1 MDTEAARAYDDVLYP
16 ALALEQTHPDRLATQ
31 ARLLGM
37 HPAPVERCRVLELG
51 CGAGGN
57 LIPMALAFPESRF
70 VGIDLAARPIDQ
82 AVALASALGAA
93 NIKFMREDITDV
105 TEDLGRFD
113 YVIAHGLY
121 SWVPSPV
128 RDRILSLTA
137 ETLSPH
143 GVAYVSYN
151 TYPGCHLRH
160 TVREM
165 LRFHVRGVTDSAEK
179 ITRARRFAQFL
190 MKAHEGPTLEQ
201 TFMREELA
209 QIDMNSD
216 GSLFHDDLADI
227 NAPVYFHEFAAHAAR
242 HGLQYLGEAN
252 MFQMHDR
259 MYAAEVRETLSGFVG
274 DDVLL
279 KEQYLDFMSTR
290 RFRQTLLCRDDVKL
304 DRTPAPSLVEQFHFA
319 GPVRPVS
326 ANPDLVSPTV
336 VEEFRGRLTGAAVS
350 TDLPLGKAALRI
362 VGERWPEALS
372 FDVLLATAR
381 DRLGS
386 KGTAVAGEDEAL
398 CGVLL
403 GAYYAGLVELH
414 GRPPQFCLEP
424 GPRPTAS
431 PLVRLQVKSGIF
443 VTNLRH
449 VSIKIEDDIGRH
461 LIALLDGSRDRATL
475 RAALQRYAASRVTSP
490 RGAAVKVEPA
500 AFDGKLRE
508 LGRLAL
514 LVA

>member
-1 MDTEAARAYDDVLYP
+1 MDTAAARAYDDVLYQT
-16 ALALEQTHPDRLATQ
+16 LALEQTHPDRLATQ
-31 ARLLGM
+31 ARLFGM
-37 HPAPVERCRVLELG
+37 QPAPVERCRVLELG

-57 LIPMALAFPESRF
+57 LVPMALASPDSEF
-70 VGIDLAARPIDQ
+70 VGIDLAARAIDA
-82 AVALASALGAA
+82 AVALATALGTK
-93 NIKFMREDITDV
+93 NVTFHRQDITDI

-121 SWVPSPV
+121 SWVPPAV
-128 RDRILSLTA
+128 RDRVLALAA
-137 ETLSPH
+137 ETLSPQ

-160 TVREM
+160 SVREM
-165 LRFHVRGVTDSAEK
+165 LRFHVRGVTESRERIAR
-179 ITRARRFAQFL
+179 TRDFAKFL
-190 MKAHEGPTLEQ
+190 MKANEGPTREQ
-201 TFMREELA
+201 SFMREELA
-209 QIDMNSD
+209 QIEMNSD

-227 NAPVYFHEFAAHAAR
+227 NVPVYFHEFAAHGAR

-259 MYAAEVRETLSGFVG
+259 MYPPEVRQTIRALVG

-279 KEQYLDFMSTR
+279 REQYLDFMSAR
-290 RFRQTLLCRDDVKL
+290 RFRQTLLCRDDVVL
-304 DRTPAPSLVEQFHFA
+304 DREPAPAVVKQFSFA
-319 GPVRPVS
+319 APARPVS
-326 ANPDLVSPTV
+326 ANPDLVSPNV

-350 TDLPLGKAALRI
+350 TDLPLGKVALRI
-362 VGERWPEALS
+362 IGERWPEAVS
-372 FDVLLATAR
+372 FDVLLAAAR
-381 DRLGS
+381 ERLASG
-386 KGTAVAGEDEAL
+386 AGAGADDEAL

-431 PLVRLQVKSGIF
+431 PLVRLQVKSGVF

-461 LIALLDGSRDRATL
+461 LIALLDGTRDRATL
-475 RAALQRYAASRVTSP
+475 RASLQRYATSRAKGGTT
-490 RGAAVKVEPA
+490 VKVEPA
-500 AFDGKLRE
+500 AFESKLRE